1 MTKPKKVQPVMLV
14 ARDYIVLEDGTR
26 YEKGEELPADVAALA
41 GKSHINP
48 KPKSKESD

>member
-26 YEKGEELPADVAALA
+26 YEKGEELPAEVAKLA
-41 GKSHINP
+41 APSHV
-48 KPKSKESD
+48 KPKESD